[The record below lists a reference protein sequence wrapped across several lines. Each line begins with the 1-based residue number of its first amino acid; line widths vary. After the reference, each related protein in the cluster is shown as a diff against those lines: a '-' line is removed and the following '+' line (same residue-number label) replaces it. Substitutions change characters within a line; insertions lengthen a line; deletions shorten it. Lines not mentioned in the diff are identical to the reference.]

1 MQFLREKNF
10 KQTIPQLKVEDGEEV
25 TYEATTAAVKRS
37 VHLFSALQ
45 SKDGHWPAENAGPMF
60 YFPPLVI
67 PLQFPFISSFH
78 ACFPHLRVFIPS
90 LQFIFCMDFV
100 LKNFNLK

>member
-1 MQFLREKNF
+1 MQFSREKKM
-10 KQTIPQLKVEDGEEV
+10 KQTIPQPKIEDGEEV

-45 SKDGHWPAENAGPMF
+45 SIHGHWPAENAGPMF

-67 PLQFPFISSFH
+67 LLIHFPL
-78 ACFPHLRVFIPS
+78 
-90 LQFIFCMDFV
+90 FV
-100 LKNFNLK
+100 